1 MSRASFLKD
10 TDFEYM
16 LSTAE
21 NWIPGIIEEALR
33 AGAALMAAEMKKN
46 LRRAIADKEAHA
58 LIDSFGITPVGQ
70 DRNRNWNVHI
80 GFDGYQMPGTGEWK
94 TTGIPFQMIAR
105 VIESGATKKGKE
117 WREGKYWA
125 KDAKQSKRQAVEA
138 EMKRVAEA
146 AMQRAANSGKGQE

>member
-1 MSRASFLKD
+1 MSRASFMKD

-94 TTGIPFQMIAR
+94 TTGIPFQMIISMPP
-105 VIESGATKKGKE
+105 VLVQV
-117 WREGKYWA
+117 
-125 KDAKQSKRQAVEA
+125 QSPSCPKHNLQFLFHPV
-138 EMKRVAEA
+138 
-146 AMQRAANSGKGQE
+146 RAGY